1 MEKTDNSIS
10 MNNGTYMPPIG
21 YSVFRMTDEKTMRI
35 CSVAGTKCRIP
46 PMKMNRL

>member
-21 YSVFRMTDEKTMRI
+21 YSVFRMTDEKQ
-35 CSVAGTKCRIP
+35 CEYAVLQALNAGYRQ
-46 PMKMNRL
+46 